1 MNLYDYENNKQQTK
15 KRSSFSPLFASLTG
29 AIVGSVATLYLA
41 PVIGMSG
48 IAPTTESLENEKTV
62 IVEQSETSEST
73 LPLQQTSTA
82 SGSMINAIE
91 NVKETVVGVVN
102 LQQLTNYFSQ
112 GPQSYREQGTEQESG
127 TGSGVIFKKSGG
139 SAYIV
144 TNNHV
149 IEGASKVEIS
159 LSTGERIA
167 AEVVGADPLTDLAVL
182 KIESKYATKTANF
195 GDSSSLRIGEQVAA
209 IGNPLGLDLS
219 STVTQGIVSST
230 DRTIPVST
238 SGGEWDLNVIQTD
251 AAINPGNSGGALI
264 NSAGQVIGI
273 NSLKIA
279 EDGVEGL
286 GFAIPSQDIKPI
298 VEDLLQYGEVKR
310 PYLGVGLQSLSELPS
325 AVQQQLNLP
334 EDTQGGAIVTSIEP
348 SSPAAEAGLQIKDLI
363 TTINGTK
370 INSIGELRKYIYTET
385 KIGDQIKVELYR
397 DGKKMNVSVKMSEKG
412 I

>member
-1 MNLYDYENNKQQTK
+1 MNFHDYENNKQQAR
-15 KRSSFSPLFASLTG
+15 KRTSFSPLFASLTG
-29 AIVGSVATLYLA
+29 AVIGSVVTLYLA

-48 IAPTTESLENEKTV
+48 ITPTTESIENEKTA
-62 IVEQSETSEST
+62 IVEKSEASENT
-73 LPLQQTSTA
+73 LPLQQTSTT
-82 SGSMINAIE
+82 SNGMISAIE
-91 NVKETVVGVVN
+91 NVREAVVGVVN
-102 LQQLTNYFSQ
+102 IQQQTDYFAQ
-112 GPQSYREQGTEQESG
+112 GPQSSQEQENEQESG
-127 TGSGVIFKKSGG
+127 TGSGVIFKKSGDD
-139 SAYIV
+139 AYII

-149 IEGASKVEIS
+149 IEGAGKVEIS
-159 LSTGERIA
+159 LSTSERIP

-182 KIESKYATKTANF
+182 KIDSKYAVKTASF

-310 PYLGVGLQSLSELPS
+310 PYFGVGLQSLSEFPS
-325 AVQQQLNLP
+325 AIQEQLNLP
-334 EDTQGGAIVTSIEP
+334 EDLTGGAVITAVEP
-348 SSPAAEAGLQIKDLI
+348 SSPAAEAGIETGDVI
-363 TTINGTK
+363 FSINDTE
-370 INSIGELRKYIYTET
+370 ISDIDELRKYVYTQT
-385 KIGDQIKVELYR
+385 KIGDEIKVQLYR
-397 DGKKMNVSVKMSEKG
+397 DGKQETVSLKMSEQG
-412 I
+412 V

>member
-1 MNLYDYENNKQQTK
+1 MNLHEYENNKQTPKQR
-15 KRSSFSPLFASLTG
+15 RSFPPLFASLTG

-41 PVIGMSG
+41 PALGMSG
-48 IAPTTESLENEKTV
+48 ISPITESIDQEKTA
-62 IVEQSETSEST
+62 IVEQSEASENT
-73 LPLQQTSTA
+73 LQLQQTSTT
-82 SGSMINAIE
+82 SNSMINAIE
-91 NVKETVVGVVN
+91 NVREAVVGVVN
-102 LQQLTNYFSQ
+102 IQQQTNYFSH
-112 GPQSYREQGTEQESG
+112 GPQSSQEQGTEQESG
-127 TGSGVIFKKSGG
+127 TGSGVIFKKSGDD
-139 SAYIV
+139 AYII

-167 AEVVGADPLTDLAVL
+167 AEVVGADQLTDLAVL
-182 KIESKYATKTANF
+182 KIESKYATKVADF

-219 STVTQGIVSST
+219 STVTQGIVSNT

-238 SGGEWDLNVIQTD
+238 SGGEWDLNVVQTD

-286 GFAIPSQDIKPI
+286 GFAIPSQDVKPVI
-298 VEDLLQYGEVKR
+298 EDLLQYGEVKR
-310 PYLGVGLQSLSELPS
+310 PYLGVGLQSLSDFPS
-325 AVQQQLNLP
+325 TIQEQLNLP
-334 EDTQGGAIVTSIEP
+334 EDTQGGVIVTSVEP
-348 SSPAAEAGLQIKDLI
+348 ASPAAEAGLQIKDLI
-363 TTINGTK
+363 TTVNGTK
-370 INSIGELRKYIYTET
+370 VNSIGELRKYIYTEA

-397 DGKKMNVSVKMSEKG
+397 DGKKINVSVKMSEKG
-412 I
+412 M

>member
-1 MNLYDYENNKQQTK
+1 MNLHEYETNKQQMK
-15 KRSSFSPLFASLTG
+15 QRRSFPPLFASLTG

-41 PVIGMSG
+41 PVIGMGG
-48 IAPTTESLENEKTV
+48 IIPITESVEKEQTA
-62 IVEQSETSEST
+62 IVEQSESAENTIS
-73 LPLQQTSTA
+73 LQKTSTNPT
-82 SGSMINAIE
+82 SMVNAIE
-91 NVKETVVGVVN
+91 NVTEAVVGVIN
-102 LQQLTNYFSQ
+102 IQQQTNYFSQ
-112 GPQSYREQGTEQESG
+112 GPQSSQEQGNEQESG

-167 AEVVGADPLTDLAVL
+167 AEIVGADPLTDLAVL
-182 KIESKYATKTANF
+182 KIESKYATKAADF

-219 STVTQGIVSST
+219 STVTQGIVSSA

-286 GFAIPSQDIKPI
+286 GFAIPSQDVKPI
-298 VEDLLQYGEVKR
+298 IEDLLQYGEVKR
-310 PYLGVGLQSLSELPS
+310 PYLGVGLQSLSDFPS
-325 AVQQQLNLP
+325 AVQEQLNLP
-334 EDTQGGAIVTSIEP
+334 EDTQGGVIVTSVEP
-348 SSPAAEAGLQIKDLI
+348 SSPAAKAGFQIKDLI
-363 TTINGTK
+363 TTVNGTK
-370 INSIGELRKYIYTET
+370 VNSIGELRKYIYTEA
-385 KIGDQIKVELYR
+385 KIGEQIKVELYR
-397 DGKKMNVSVKMSEKG
+397 DGKKINVSVKMSEKG
-412 I
+412 M